1 MTKLF
6 CSKTN
11 QAVTLTVLI
20 ADSGEAKIWQ
30 TDRLGLLA
38 KIYHVPASN
47 EKEKLAQ
54 MKDRVAKLEV
64 MVKRVPKDPNAHQNH
79 ISFAWPQSLLKNS
92 GGEVVGFLMAEV
104 ENSLDLLK
112 VCTPRMRKSLGVDAN
127 WYFLHVVARNIA
139 GIIQAIHDEGYVLG
153 DIKLQNILVNNRAL
167 PTIIDTDSFQ
177 VVDPIQNKVYR
188 CLVASE
194 GFTPSE
200 LIGKDIDSITQS
212 AVHDRFRL
220 GVVIYYLLFGGPPF
234 RGSWQGSGD
243 PPEQVELIR
252 RGYWPY
258 APNSLIQPN
267 HNTIPLDVIHPEL
280 QRCFLLCFNDGHFNP
295 SKRPS
300 ARVWLGALEVA
311 FNELQSCGKIDS
323 HFYGLSYGRCYWC
336 DRAQN
341 LGIDIFQGKSMVK
354 SQPIKPLSQTKPQP
368 TVVKPIVPNQPITY
382 QPPAPKLFLTR
393 RKILV
398 GMGLLGT
405 GGAITWI
412 GSKKFQFTS
421 FPISKIMLAI
431 KPLTNYTETLTG
443 EIKLEMIAIPS
454 GEFLMGSPYSDSKA
468 YEDEKPQKQV
478 ELSSFWIAKYPVT
491 QEQYQAIMGI
501 NPSYFNN
508 NSQNPV
514 EWVSYYHAQEFCRRL
529 SKKTGKEYRLPSEA
543 EWEYACRAES
553 QTRYYF
559 GDDES
564 QLREYAWYH
573 ENSEGKTHPVGQKKP
588 NSWGLFDMSGN
599 VWEWCNYSDSRTNA
613 SIVRG
618 GSWKCIPR
626 NCRSAIRAWND
637 AEIGNDF
644 GFRLVRSPSL

>member
-30 TDRLGLLA
+30 TDRPGLLA
-38 KIYHVPASN
+38 KIYHVPESHEA
-47 EKEKLAQ
+47 EKLAQ

-79 ISFAWPQSLLKNS
+79 ISFAWPRSLLKNS
-92 GGEVVGFLMAEV
+92 GGEVVGFLMSEV

-234 RGSWQGSGD
+234 RGNWQGSGD

-252 RGYWPY
+252 RGLWPY

-267 HNTIPLDVIHPEL
+267 HNTIPLDIIHPEL
-280 QRCFLLCFNDGHFNP
+280 QRCFLLCFNEGHFNP

-311 FNELQSCGKIDS
+311 FNELQSCGKVDS

-336 DRAQN
+336 DRAQS
-341 LGIDIFQGKSMVK
+341 LGIDIFQEKSMVK
-354 SQPIKPLSQTKPQP
+354 PQPLKPLSSTSTKPLP
-368 TVVKPIVPNQPITY
+368 TVVKPIIPNPPITY
-382 QPPAPKLFLTR
+382 QPSAPKLFLTR

-412 GSKKFQFTS
+412 GSQKPQSTS
-421 FPISKIMLAI
+421 FLTPSPTPTSTQKVMPTSTEML
-431 KPLTNYTETLTG
+431 PG
-443 EIKLEMIAIPS
+443 GIKLEMITIPA
-454 GEFLMGSPYSDSKA
+454 GKFLMGSPDSDSDA
-468 YEDEKPQKQV
+468 GDSEKPQHEV
-478 ELSSFWIAKYPVT
+478 ELSSFLIGKYPVT
-491 QEQYQAIMGI
+491 QEQYEAVMGN
-501 NPSYFNN
+501 NPSLFKD
-508 NSQNPV
+508 SPKNPV
-514 EWVSYYHAQEFCRRL
+514 EQVRWNDAQEFC
-529 SKKTGKEYRLPSEA
+529 KKLNQKTAKKFRLPSEA
-543 EWEYACRAES
+543 EWEYACRAGT
-553 QTRYYF
+553 QTRFYF
-559 GDDES
+559 GDDEK
-564 QLREYAWYH
+564 QLGEYAWYL
-573 ENSEGKTHPVGQKKP
+573 ENSSRTYPVGQKNP
-588 NSWGLFDMSGN
+588 NNWGLYDMSGN
-599 VWEWCNYSDSRTNA
+599 VWEW
-613 SIVRG
+613 
-618 GSWKCIPR
+618 
-626 NCRSAIRAWND
+626 
-637 AEIGNDF
+637 
-644 GFRLVRSPSL
+644 

>member
-11 QAVTLTVLI
+11 QAVTLTVSI
-20 ADSGEAKIWQ
+20 AQSGEGEVWQ
-30 TDRLGLLA
+30 TDRPGMLA
-38 KIYHVPASN
+38 KIYHVPASH

-54 MKDRVAKLEV
+54 MKDRIAKLEV

-92 GGEVVGFLMAEV
+92 GGEVVGFLMPEV

-177 VVDPIQNKVYR
+177 VVDPVQNKVYR

-200 LIGKDIDSITQS
+200 LIGKNIDSITQS

-252 RGYWPY
+252 RGLWPY

-267 HNTIPLDVIHPEL
+267 HNTIPLDIIHPEL
-280 QRCFLLCFNDGHFNP
+280 QRCFLLCFNDGHKNP

-311 FNELQSCGKIDS
+311 FNELQSCGKVDS
-323 HFYGLSYGRCYWC
+323 HFYGLSYGHCYWC

-341 LGIDIFQGKSMVK
+341 LGVDIFLGNKIVNVFTVQNTPTQRVK
-354 SQPIKPLSQTKPQP
+354 SSNLPP
-368 TVVKPIVPNQPITY
+368 TVVKNSLLQTTKNVKNKLIKFIFLKNQRLIIIGVGIFI
-382 QPPAPKLFLTR
+382 LFLTGLFGI
-393 RKILV
+393 KIYHHHRANI
-398 GMGLLGT
+398 LLNEALQIANQIQRSGARAMALGIVAQSYAKVNQFDKALQIANQIQDPDERAKAL
-405 GGAITWI
+405 GGI
-412 GSKKFQFTS
+412 
-421 FPISKIMLAI
+421 
-431 KPLTNYTETLTG
+431 
-443 EIKLEMIAIPS
+443 
-454 GEFLMGSPYSDSKA
+454 
-468 YEDEKPQKQV
+468 
-478 ELSSFWIAKYPVT
+478 
-491 QEQYQAIMGI
+491 
-501 NPSYFNN
+501 
-508 NSQNPV
+508 
-514 EWVSYYHAQEFCRRL
+514 
-529 SKKTGKEYRLPSEA
+529 
-543 EWEYACRAES
+543 AES
-553 QTRYYF
+553 
-559 GDDES
+559 
-564 QLREYAWYH
+564 YAKV
-573 ENSEGKTHPVGQKKP
+573 NQ
-588 NSWGLFDMSGN
+588 FDKALQIAALVQS
-599 VWEWCNYSDSRTNA
+599 NY
-613 SIVRG
+613 
-618 GSWKCIPR
+618 
-626 NCRSAIRAWND
+626 
-637 AEIGNDF
+637 
-644 GFRLVRSPSL
+644 

>member
-11 QAVTLTVLI
+11 QAVTLTVSI
-20 ADSGEAKIWQ
+20 ASSGEGEVWQ
-30 TDRLGLLA
+30 TDRPGMLA
-38 KIYHVPASN
+38 KIYHVPASH

-79 ISFAWPQSLLKNS
+79 ISFAWPRSLLKNS

-177 VVDPIQNKVYR
+177 VVDPVQNKVYR

-212 AVHDRFRL
+212 AIHDRFRL
-220 GVVIYYLLFGGPPF
+220 SVVIYYLLFGGPPF

-252 RGYWPY
+252 RGLWPY

-267 HNTIPLDVIHPEL
+267 HNTIPLDIIHPEL
-280 QRCFLLCFNDGHFNP
+280 QRCFLLCFNDGHFDP

-311 FNELQSCGKIDS
+311 FNELQSCGKVDS

-336 DRAQN
+336 DRAKN
-341 LGIDIFQGKSMVK
+341 SGVDIFQKKLILTAINSQTIQNSNQNKKTFIQLSNTTFGSSKSA
-354 SQPIKPLSQTKPQP
+354 IYLSQNKKQQKSIKQGKFKNSWFWKGFKWIIYIFLIIFSGLLALFIFYVYQYNNDSTLFDKALDINDGIKDFSTKDLTYKLSQ
-368 TVVKPIVPNQPITY
+368 INEALNIANQVQDPSRKISALSAIAITY
-382 QPPAPKLFLTR
+382 SKLNRLDQANN
-393 RKILV
+393 
-398 GMGLLGT
+398 LLNK
-405 GGAITWI
+405 A
-412 GSKKFQFTS
+412 
-421 FPISKIMLAI
+421 L
-431 KPLTNYTETLTG
+431 N
-443 EIKLEMIAIPS
+443 IANQIQDS
-454 GEFLMGSPYSDSKA
+454 SEKSSALKDIAESYAELNQLDKANNLLSKA
-468 YEDEKPQKQV
+468 LNLANQITDPESKARQLME
-478 ELSSFWIAKYPVT
+478 IAWFYVKLNQLDKAT
-491 QEQYQAIMGI
+491 DLLNTAF
-501 NPSYFNN
+501 S
-508 NSQNPV
+508 
-514 EWVSYYHAQEFCRRL
+514 VSIWDKIGMV
-529 SKKTGKEYRLPSEA
+529 SK
-543 EWEYACRAES
+543 
-553 QTRYYF
+553 
-559 GDDES
+559 
-564 QLREYAWYH
+564 
-573 ENSEGKTHPVGQKKP
+573 VG
-588 NSWGLFDMSGN
+588 
-599 VWEWCNYSDSRTNA
+599 
-613 SIVRG
+613 
-618 GSWKCIPR
+618 
-626 NCRSAIRAWND
+626 
-637 AEIGNDF
+637 
-644 GFRLVRSPSL
+644 